1 MTNKELCKDFM
12 PETPIERRIGYYPA
26 MTAEEY
32 RALPLPMRC
41 ATWDA
46 DIEAVI
52 FETFFSDYG
61 TRARVAVHPESA
73 FKCLFRHS
81 DTDTQLYTVCAV
93 RIRGGKEIYA
103 HWLQDTTTGAFEIVN
118 GSGRAVG
125 KMGGFRG
132 HVPACCK
139 KDDNGKWSL
148 DCAAAGNPGTVARS
162 CLA

>member
-1 MTNKELCKDFM
+1 MTNKELCKDFL
-12 PETPIERRIGYYPA
+12 PETPIKGRIGYYPS

-61 TRARVAVHPESA
+61 TRARVVVHPEQA

-81 DTDTQLYTVCAV
+81 ETDTQLYSVIGVQKA
-93 RIRGGKEIYA
+93 GKMYYA
-103 HWLQDTTTGAFEIVN
+103 KWLQDTTTGAFAIVN
-118 GSGRAVG
+118 GYGNAYG
-125 KMGGFRG
+125 KQGGYRG
-132 HVPACCK
+132 HVPANCK
-139 KDDNGKWSL
+139 KNEEGKWTLVIPTSE
-148 DCAAAGNPGTVARS
+148 NPGTVVRS
-162 CLA
+162 CLS